1 MLRFFMRSFSC
12 SFSVFSFSWEEGQS
26 WDLVAVPS
34 LPLFILAMASST
46 FMCLCV
52 SAVAGSHWKK
62 SSKSRTQ
69 FFVVALVVGVAMLSI
84 LNSEMVG
91 PFPSFLEKV
100 NRMNC
105 WLKNSSKMLVSMG
118 LKYIFNARIQSPEGN
133 KTRIWFSVKRK
144 WAILWTILWKNI
156 ST

>member
-1 MLRFFMRSFSC
+1 MKGSVLEFRKMMEYAPILYVLVLLLF
-12 SFSVFSFSWEEGQS
+12 FSVFSLSWEEGQS
-26 WDLVAVPS
+26 RDVVVVLSLRPS
-34 LPLFILAMASST
+34 ILTVASSI

-69 FFVVALVVGVAMLSI
+69 FFVDDLVVGVAMLSI
-84 LNSEMVG
+84 SNSEMER
-91 PFPSFLEKV
+91 PFPSFLVKV

-118 LKYIFNARIQSPEGN
+118 LKYIFNARIQSSEEN
-133 KTRIWFSVKRK
+133 KTRI
-144 WAILWTILWKNI
+144 
-156 ST
+156 